1 MNATIRAPRMK
12 ADAMKPRVADGRERG
27 EGALFTHSHRPEAR
41 DLPLTTTSV
50 LDTCVS
56 DCAWCGE
63 RNRVVIVTSR
73 GTLSRCLSCRDER
86 VLAEPPSWCH
96 AMSVDPQ
103 RRAAA
108 RRAPAGMASVEVV
121 GT

>member
-1 MNATIRAPRMK
+1 VNATIRAPRMK
-12 ADAMKPRVADGRERG
+12 ADAMNPRVAGGRERD
-27 EGALFTHSHRPEAR
+27 EGALFTHSRRPDAR
-41 DLPLTTTSV
+41 DLPLTTASV

-63 RNRVVIVTSR
+63 HNRVVIVTSR

-96 AMSVDPQ
+96 ATSVDLQ

>member
-1 MNATIRAPRMK
+1 MNATIRALRMR
-12 ADAMKPRVADGRERG
+12 ADAMKPRVAGGRERD
-27 EGALFTHSHRPEAR
+27 EGALFAHSRRPEAR
-41 DLPLTTTSV
+41 DLPLTTASI

-63 RNRVVIVTSR
+63 YNRVVIVTSR

-108 RRAPAGMASVEVV
+108 RPAPAGMASLEVV